1 MVKSSRVRLM
11 LSLKWSFFGVDLMLS
26 RYAMVAIYSLA
37 ISSLCLSS
45 CSMAEEIKRID
56 ENKHSLN
63 ERAAS
68 LSTDLNGEQ
77 LYFRSCNTCH
87 PTGRQGPEGPSLEH
101 INEHFLTDAAL
112 RDFLRKG
119 KGIMPAQTKDVM
131 DDKEMDSLI
140 VYLRHLN
147 D

>member
-1 MVKSSRVRLM
+1 
-11 LSLKWSFFGVDLMLS
+11 MLS
-26 RYAMVAIYSLA
+26 RYVVVYFLAVTSLILSGCAMS
-37 ISSLCLSS
+37 
-45 CSMAEEIKRID
+45 EEIKRID
-56 ENKHSLN
+56 ENKHSLS

-87 PTGRQGPEGPSLEH
+87 PTGRQGPMGPALDH
-101 INEHFLTDAAL
+101 VNEHFPTDAAL
-112 RDFLRKG
+112 RDFIRKG
-119 KGIMPAQTKDVM
+119 KGVMPAQTKDVM

-140 VYLRHLN
+140 AYVRHIN